1 MKISHRIC
9 NFTWNRTI
17 FSINPV
23 SRRTIQWLVVFSALS
38 IIGVLF
44 TQIYWVKR
52 IIEIRNREFSQQ
64 AHVAL
69 QHVAEELA
77 SVSNV
82 MLQNN
87 PVEQLSP
94 DYFLINTNAR
104 TQPDIL
110 EHYLREAFTQHNIVT
125 DFEIGI
131 YDCNT
136 NAMKYGMML
145 STRNLDKRPTQ
156 TANWLKTDRYPY
168 YVGIRFPSQTG
179 TLPWELQG
187 WMWSSI
193 VIMIALAFFAY
204 TLFVILRQ
212 KQLSDEQRDF
222 INNMT
227 HELQTPISSI
237 RIASDVLQN
246 PAITSQPDRYNRYVN
261 IVKEEIGRL
270 QRQVEMVLT
279 TARAEKNILDV
290 RPETLDAQG
299 EILSVLERYNGG
311 VKTAFNAQHHLI
323 EADREHFRGMISN
336 LVDNAIKYS
345 VGPPEVEITTRN
357 AGKKLII
364 TVADKGIGIAP
375 DHQKKI
381 FEKFYR
387 IPSGDIHN
395 AKGFGIGLSY
405 VKEIARAH
413 RWKLELS
420 SRPGKGSQFRI
431 LANLA

>member
-1 MKISHRIC
+1 
-9 NFTWNRTI
+9 
-17 FSINPV
+17 V
-23 SRRTIQWLVVFSALS
+23 SRKTIQWLVVFSALS

-69 QHVAEELA
+69 QHVAEQLA
-77 SVSNV
+77 AVSNV

-110 EHYLREAFTQHNIVT
+110 EHYLREAFTRHNVIA
-125 DFEIGI
+125 DFEVGI

-136 NAMKYGMML
+136 NAMQYGMML
-145 STRNLDKRPTQ
+145 STRNLDKKPAP
-156 TANWLKTDRYPY
+156 TANWLTTDKYPY
-168 YVGIRFPSQTG
+168 YVGIRFPSQAG
-179 TLPWELQG
+179 TLPWELEG

-204 TLFVILRQ
+204 ALFVILRQ

-237 RIASDVLQN
+237 RIASEVLEN
-246 PAITSQPDRYNRYVN
+246 PAITTQPERYNRYVN

-279 TARAEKNILDV
+279 TAKAEKNMLEIQL
-290 RPETLDAQG
+290 ESLDAEA
-299 EILSVLERYNGG
+299 EIQSVLAKYYGTVQSSFHARDRII
-311 VKTAFNAQHHLI
+311 Q
-323 EADREHFRGMISN
+323 ADRDHFRGLISN
-336 LVDNAIKYS
+336 LLDNAVKYS
-345 VGPPEVEITTRN
+345 VGVPDVQIETQNI
-357 AGKKLII
+357 GKKLAII
-364 TVADKGIGIAP
+364 ISDKGVGIAA
-375 DHQKKI
+375 DQQKKI

-387 IPSGDIHN
+387 VPSGDIHN
-395 AKGFGIGLSY
+395 VKGFGIGLSY
-405 VKEIARAH
+405 VKEIIRAH
-413 RWKLELS
+413 GWSLDLNS
-420 SRPGKGSQFRI
+420 QPGKGSQFKI

>member
-1 MKISHRIC
+1 M
-9 NFTWNRTI
+9 
-17 FSINPV
+17 

-38 IIGVLF
+38 ITGVLI
-44 TQIYWVKR
+44 TQLYWVKR

-69 QHVAEELA
+69 QYVAEELA
-77 SVSNV
+77 AVSNV

-110 EHYLREAFTQHNIVT
+110 EHFLREAFTRQNIVA

-136 NAMKYGMML
+136 NAMQYGMML
-145 STRNLDKRPTQ
+145 STRNQTKTPTQ
-156 TANWLKTDRYPY
+156 TAHWLKTDKYPY
-168 YVGIRFPSQTG
+168 YVGIRFPSQAG
-179 TLPWELQG
+179 TLPWELEG
-187 WMWSSI
+187 WMWSTI
-193 VIMIALAFFAY
+193 LIIIALGFFAY
-204 TLFVILRQ
+204 ALFVILRQ
-212 KQLSDEQRDF
+212 KQLSDEQKDF

-237 RIASDVLQN
+237 RIASEVLEN
-246 PAITSQPDRYNRYVN
+246 PGITSQPDRYNRYVN

-270 QRQVEMVLT
+270 QRQVELVLT
-279 TARAEKNILDV
+279 TAKAERNMLDV
-290 RPETLDAQG
+290 KLEPLDAHR
-299 EILSVLERYNGG
+299 EIRSVLDKYHGKVAASLDASNS
-311 VKTAFNAQHHLI
+311 LI
-323 EADREHFRGMISN
+323 VADSDHFRGLISN

-345 VGPPEVEITTRN
+345 PGEPEVHISTAN
-357 AGKKLII
+357 AGKKLSISI
-364 TVADKGIGIAP
+364 SDKGIGITP
-375 DHQKKI
+375 DQQKRI

-387 IPSGDIHN
+387 VPSGDIHN
-395 AKGFGIGLSY
+395 VKGFGIGLSY
-405 VKEIARAH
+405 VKEIVRAH
-413 RWKLELS
+413 NWKLELN
-420 SRPGKGSQFRI
+420 SRPGKGSQFKI